1 MKLRTVPAST
11 GLQWVR
17 LGVKTFLRQ
26 PLAMS
31 GLFFM
36 FMATASVLSL
46 IPLLGTAVSVASSR
60 RGTVRITSC
69 VAPGIS
75 SRPP

>member
-36 FMATASVLSL
+36 FMAVVSVLAL
-46 IPLLGTAVSVASSR
+46 VPFFTVALALFVK
-60 RGTVRITSC
+60 RGDIAS
-69 VAPGIS
+69 
-75 SRPP
+75 